1 MNSSEKILEKS
12 ETLKKKVF
20 SLSLFSYKWNP
31 ISCVENNI
39 LRWKFNSF
47 LFTLHWFFETP
58 ILKIIASYSYIH
70 TMYKYIRH
78 MFKHSIN
85 FLKTKMKTRRRRRKM
100 MYLTGIWNNKISYK
114 WNQLSR
120 FFFSDP
126 MFKFYFC
133 FRFKYVYIYICI
145 LQVILYS
152 KIAFFVINIFSFPVF
167 PFSLS
172 LCMEESVVE
181 NVDLIRTKMKQHL

>member
-1 MNSSEKILEKS
+1 MEQKNISIKEENNSFCVTYLPIYCINCWRIFEFEWKILEKS

-78 MFKHSIN
+78 MFKHSFD
-85 FLKTKMKTRRRRRKM
+85 FLKTKMKTGRRRKM

-114 WNQLSR
+114 RNQLSR
-120 FFFSDP
+120 LFFSDP
-126 MFKFYFC
+126 M
-133 FRFKYVYIYICI
+133 YV
-145 LQVILYS
+145 
-152 KIAFFVINIFSFPVF
+152 
-167 PFSLS
+167 
-172 LCMEESVVE
+172 
-181 NVDLIRTKMKQHL
+181 